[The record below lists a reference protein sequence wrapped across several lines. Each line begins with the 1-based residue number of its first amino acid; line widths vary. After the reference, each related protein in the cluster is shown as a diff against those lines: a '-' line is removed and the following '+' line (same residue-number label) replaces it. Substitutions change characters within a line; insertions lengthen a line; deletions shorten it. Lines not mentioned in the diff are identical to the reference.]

1 MSSTLALAYAEAN
14 PERSGGAS
22 SCRDAAPHKMA
33 GTDEALLPGVVI
45 QAPEQGRRGCPP
57 IDPATKRGYP
67 STHS

>member
-1 MSSTLALAYAEAN
+1 VRQHARTRVCGGE
-14 PERSGGAS
+14 SGAGEGA
-22 SCRDAAPHKMA
+22 RAGDAAPHKMA